1 MVAEYYE
8 NTTDGHKKFWK
19 ITYNKD
25 FSITVNWGRI
35 GATGSTKTF
44 PFSSKSEQKQFQHR
58 LTFFSRAHFDLVCRD
73 NLYIFF
79 HSHIGKD
86 HFY

>member
-35 GATGSTKTF
+35 GATGATKTF
-44 PFSSKSEQKQFQHR
+44 PFSSKSEQKQFGEKK
-58 LTFFSRAHFDLVCRD
+58 TMEK
-73 NLYIFF
+73 I
-79 HSHIGKD
+79 
-86 HFY
+86 

>member
-35 GATGSTKTF
+35 GATGATKTF
-44 PFSSKSEQKQFQHR
+44 PFSSKSEQKQFFVR
-58 LTFFSRAHFDLVCRD
+58 NKKYVKNYVIVDVK
-73 NLYIFF
+73 IFLCIESF
-79 HSHIGKD
+79 TK
-86 HFY
+86 